1 MSEEYAGLGD
11 VIHIQIDK
19 YETLELHRTGEM
31 IIRQSKEAKK
41 RLDRLKK
48 ELFYTA
54 SKCFLIPNGNGEYKR
69 IDLSDEERKQLVEEL
84 WPSLYKKTTQASN
97 SQEY

>member
-1 MSEEYAGLGD
+1 MSEEYAGLVD

-19 YETLELHRTGEM
+19 YETLELHRTGE
-31 IIRQSKEAKK
+31 IIIHQSKEAKK
-41 RLDRLKK
+41 RLERLKK
-48 ELFYTA
+48 GLFYTA
-54 SKCFLIPNGNGEYKR
+54 PEYFLIPMGNGGYKR
-69 IDLSDEERKQLVEEL
+69 IDLSDEERKQLAEEL

>member
-31 IIRQSKEAKK
+31 IIRQSEEAKK
-41 RLDRLKK
+41 RLDRVN
-48 ELFYTA
+48 Y
-54 SKCFLIPNGNGEYKR
+54 P
-69 IDLSDEERKQLVEEL
+69 
-84 WPSLYKKTTQASN
+84 
-97 SQEY
+97 